1 MNIRE
6 HMSTHPISVSP
17 EDTIAVAAR
26 LLRRY
31 NIGLLPV
38 CTADRRLRGVVTDR
52 DIVLRCIALDIDP
65 QKTKVRDVM
74 SDHVIAVSPETDS
87 LKAMS
92 LMGQEQIRR
101 LPVCEQGK
109 LVGMISLGDFAQT
122 YSMEASEA
130 LTNISSDTQK
140 R

>member
-1 MNIRE
+1 MTAEDRE
-6 HMSTHPISVSP
+6 FLQ
-17 EDTIAVAAR
+17 TIMDYAEEVM
-26 LLRRY
+26 
-31 NIGLLPV
+31 P
-38 CTADRRLRGVVTDR
+38 
-52 DIVLRCIALDIDP
+52 DIDP